1 MSKVKEYSYIG
12 KRIPRVD
19 ALSKVTGAAKY
30 FGDTKFLGMLAVK
43 ILWSPYPHAKII
55 SIDTTKAEKLPG
67 VRAVVTNKDMP
78 KTPLLFFEFQ
88 SMKRTDSY
96 AMASDKVRFVGDEV
110 AAVAADNENI
120 AEEALKLIDVKYEM
134 LNVVHDPEETMKP
147 GAPKVYDDVE
157 NNIAVSRIG
166 EHGDIDKG
174 FAEADYIFED
184 EFKTQPHYH
193 GIMERQGCVS
203 SWDIEGNLTVWT
215 TTQTPHLL
223 QWMLGVVFEIPIAK
237 VRVICP
243 YIGGGFGGRA
253 HVLFPYVAI
262 CAVLAKKADKS
273 VKIEFTRGE
282 DFAFAGV
289 SPAFIIKLK
298 TGVKKDGKLTA
309 RQATFI
315 VDCGAHTYFAPGQLN
330 CSITF
335 SFAHLYKVPN
345 LKYEGYVVYTNNP
358 VRTVA
363 FRGFGNTQGTWAVE
377 SQMDMIAE
385 KLGMDPVELRLKNLF
400 EPDEVSLLGWQF
412 ASYGLPD
419 CIKQATE
426 ATNWNEKRRKKVTNR
441 GIGMANLVHVSGVF
455 RQFGG
460 CTESSANLICR
471 EDGSFNLLIDHSEIG
486 TGIWTVAQQVAA
498 EILGVR
504 LENIKV
510 VAGDTLFTPF
520 DLGSWGSRAA
530 YNLGNAVK
538 LAALDMRQQLF
549 EVAAPMLEASM
560 DDLDAKDG
568 QIYLKKAI
576 DKKVSI
582 AEVANHAHFSLEKV
596 LMSKGIWNMP
606 ASPFDP
612 STNTWSPPGMCTSY
626 PFACQVAEVEVDP
639 ATGIVKVLSLTAA
652 HDVGYPINLNSV
664 EGQIEGG
671 IAMGLGYCFSE
682 DLKHEA
688 GKVLVTDFA
697 DYFMWRATDLPAIK
711 PIVVTTDDPYGPFGA
726 KGLGEP
732 VFVPTAPA
740 IANAIY
746 DAVGVRINDLPIT
759 PEKVL
764 KALKEKR

>member
-671 IAMGLGYCFSE
+671 IAMGLG
-682 DLKHEA
+682 
-688 GKVLVTDFA
+688 
-697 DYFMWRATDLPAIK
+697 
-711 PIVVTTDDPYGPFGA
+711 
-726 KGLGEP
+726 
-732 VFVPTAPA
+732 
-740 IANAIY
+740 
-746 DAVGVRINDLPIT
+746 
-759 PEKVL
+759 
-764 KALKEKR
+764 